1 MIRPSRFTLAAVEAA
16 AWLANTALE
25 VAVPSKPTPTVTEAA
40 LRAENRN
47 LTREVHLLAKL
58 LDNLRVDLTRAE
70 AMLQHPSNQTAV
82 GASRDDLM
90 DLCDVLTIG
99 DALLE
104 LDAVET
110 VGDILWLTGGDS

>member
-1 MIRPSRFTLAAVEAA
+1 MRIFYAAGFLLGTAALTIAGRPTQNDRLRAERD
-16 AWLANTALE
+16 
-25 VAVPSKPTPTVTEAA
+25 AA
-40 LRAENRN
+40 LRDVYR
-47 LTREVHLLAKL
+47 LAKL
-58 LDNLRVDLTRAE
+58 LDNMRVDLSRAE
-70 AMLQHPSNQTAV
+70 AMLQHPSSQDAA

-110 VGDILWLTGGDS
+110 VGDILWLTGGES